1 MKNKIKLALSSAL
14 IVSST
19 LYAGDKEDIVML
31 KEQIKA
37 LQEQM
42 QTLVD
47 ETSNIKTGFE
57 YTTVDTEKSHSGLG
71 SAASKVYYSKSP
83 LSIGG
88 YGEMY
93 YANTNPEVGASSDST
108 EVKRFITYFG
118 YKFTDDII
126 LNAEIEYEGGGVTA
140 SGGGDEV
147 VVEFMYLDFLQNKNF
162 NARVGNM
169 LMPIGLINERH
180 EPTLFTTV
188 QRPSTTKYIIPTTW
202 NESGVMAYGDI
213 VDGVEYKVA
222 AVSAVQPDDTAGDK
236 WFRGG
241 RGGSTVTNNVG
252 LATVARV
259 DYTGI
264 NALLAGASVY
274 VDKDITLWDTH
285 VDYKKSG
292 ARLYGTYAQ
301 THRSGTSSGTT
312 QVTDSYG
319 GYLNANFDLLSLT
332 SSDMKLPIFAQYEN
346 FNAQD
351 KRADGT
357 SGDDTTNLSFGL
369 NFFPHPQVVLK
380 ADYVLSTT
388 NSLTDKITSL
398 SMGFI
403 F

>member
-1 MKNKIKLALSSAL
+1 MKKKIKLALGAAL
-14 IVSST
+14 ILSST
-19 LYAGDKEDIVML
+19 LYAGDKEDIAVL
-31 KEQIKA
+31 KEQIKM

-42 QTLVD
+42 QTIVD
-47 ETSNIKTGFE
+47 ETSDLKSGFE
-57 YTTVDTEKSHSGLG
+57 YTTVDTEKSYSGLG
-71 SAASKVYYSKSP
+71 NAASKVYYSKSP

-93 YANTNPEVGASSDST
+93 YANTNKEVGTSSDST

-118 YKFTDDII
+118 YKFTDNII

-140 SGGGDEV
+140 AGAGDEV
-147 VVEFMYLDFLQNKNF
+147 VVEFMYLDFLFNNNF

-169 LMPIGLINERH
+169 LMPIGLINEQH
-180 EPTLFTTV
+180 EPTLYTSV
-188 QRPSTTKYIIPTTW
+188 QRPSTSKFIIPTTW
-202 NESGVMAYGDI
+202 NESGVMVYGNI
-213 VDGVEYKVA
+213 IDGLEYKVA

-236 WFRGG
+236 WFRNG
-241 RGGSTVTNNVG
+241 RGSSTKTTNVG

-259 DYTGI
+259 DYTGT
-264 NALLAGASVY
+264 NGLLLGGSVY

-285 VDYKKSG
+285 LDYKKGG

-301 THRSGTSSGTT
+301 TSRSGTTTGST

-319 GYLNANFDLLSLT
+319 GYINASFDLLSLT
-332 SSDMKLPIFAQYEN
+332 SSDMKLPIFTQYEN
-346 FNAQD
+346 YNPQD

-357 SGDDTTNLSFGL
+357 SGDDTTNISFGL

-380 ADYVLSTT
+380 GDYVLSTT
-388 NSLTDKITSL
+388 NNLTDKITSL

>member
-14 IVSST
+14 LVSST
-19 LYAGDKEDIVML
+19 LYAGDKEDIAML

-47 ETSNIKTGFE
+47 ETSDMKTGFE
-57 YTTVDTEKSHSGLG
+57 YTTADTEKSYSGLG

-93 YANTNPEVGASSDST
+93 YTNTNKEVGANTDAT

-118 YKFTDDII
+118 YKFTDNII

-140 SGGGDEV
+140 AGGGDV
-147 VVEFMYLDFLQNKNF
+147 VGVEFMYLDFLLNNNF

-169 LMPIGLINERH
+169 LMPIGLINEQH
-180 EPTLFTTV
+180 EPTLYTSV
-188 QRPSTTKYIIPTTW
+188 QRPTTATLIIPTTW

-213 VDGVEYKVA
+213 FEGLEYKVA
-222 AVSAVQPDDTAGDK
+222 AVSAIQPDDTAGDK
-236 WFRGG
+236 WFRVG
-241 RGGSTVTNNVG
+241 RGSSTITNNVG

-259 DYTGI
+259 DYTGM
-264 NALLAGASVY
+264 NGLLLGASVY

-285 VDYKKSG
+285 VDYKKGG

-301 THRSGTSSGTT
+301 TSRSGTTAGTT

-319 GYLNANFDLLSLT
+319 GYVNASFDLLSLT
-332 SSDMKLPIFAQYEN
+332 SSNMKLPIFAQYEN
-346 FNAQD
+346 YNPQD

-357 SGDDTTNLSFGL
+357 SGDDTTNLSVGL
-369 NFFPHPQVVLK
+369 NFFPHPQIVLK
-380 ADYVLSTT
+380 SDYVLSTKK
-388 NSLTDKITSL
+388 SLTDKITSL